1 MWAGV
6 STKIEPPAG
15 EKPPLARRRFVTLRG
30 ERGRDEVDLEMPGD
44 RPIRDLIPDLL
55 KALNWPDS
63 EAGHPLQY
71 QLRLEAGR
79 ILEEGE
85 TLADAGVENS
95 DVLWI
100 SLAEPDR
107 APETAEGLGSP
118 EVRLEGGEG
127 PTTGFVPVA
136 ATSPSPKDRRGSL
149 APPRSVHLD
158 VREPSLVSSKGW
170 IFVLGQPP
178 VTIGRASRGSKPDID
193 LADLDP
199 EMVSSRLHAQVLFED
214 GRFVLKAEPTTNGTF
229 LNGAEIQP
237 FEKYPLQQGD
247 TIQFGFEGV
256 ELTFVDGSSD
266 TLPSSFFRG

>member
-1 MWAGV
+1 MA
-6 STKIEPPAG
+6 EPPRP
-15 EKPPLARRRFVTLRG
+15 EKPSLARRRFVTLRG

-44 RPIRDLIPDLL
+44 RPIRELIPDLL

-63 EAGHPLQY
+63 EAGRPLQY

-79 ILEEGE
+79 VLEEGE

-100 SLAEPDR
+100 ALADPDKGLE
-107 APETAEGLGSP
+107 APETPGGAD
-118 EVRLEGGEG
+118 VRVEGGEG

-136 ATSPSPKDRRGSL
+136 ATNPSPKDRRGSL

-158 VREPSLVSSKGW
+158 VREPSLISAKGW

-178 VTIGRASRGSKPDID
+178 VSIGRATRGGKPDID

-199 EMVSSRLHAQVLFED
+199 EMVSSRLHAQILLED
-214 GRFVLKAEPTTNGTF
+214 GRFILKAEPTTNGTF
-229 LNGAEIQP
+229 LNGAEVQP
-237 FEKYPLQQGD
+237 FDKHPLQQGD
-247 TIQFGFEGV
+247 VIQFGFEGV
-256 ELTFVDGSSD
+256 ELTFVDGTTD
-266 TLPSSFFRG
+266 NLPASFFRG